1 MIGGLGYPSQ
11 ASRRQTN
18 VYQLDLTDFNIQ
30 RLDTTGVGP
39 IGGTDHH
46 KAELI
51 GEHEQAAIKIV
62 TEESKVFTLRIHD
75 MKWI

>member
-11 ASRRQTN
+11 ASRGQTN
-18 VYQLDLTDFNIQ
+18 VYQLDLMDFSIQ
-30 RLDTTGVGP
+30 RLDTTGLGP

-46 KAELI
+46 KAELA
-51 GEHEQAAIKIV
+51 GEQEQTAIKIT
-62 TEESKVFTLRIHD
+62 TEDSKVSTLRIHD

>member
-1 MIGGLGYPSQ
+1 MIGGLGYAGQ
-11 ASRRQTN
+11 ASRHQTE
-18 VYQLDLTDFNIQ
+18 VYQLDLTDFSIQ

-39 IGGTDHH
+39 IGGIDHH
-46 KAELI
+46 KAELV
-51 GEHEQAAIKIV
+51 GEQEQAAIKIT